1 MNEPDHDPQLDAL
14 FALAREHRPD
24 TSAMEYAFET
34 RLMARLRETRS
45 TSSVWA
51 MVAWRLAPIFAL
63 CVITLTVWYSQI
75 AVETSEAEQMAYMES
90 PTTLDSAST
99 LINL

>member
-1 MNEPDHDPQLDAL
+1 MNESNHNPQLEAL

-24 TSAMEYAFET
+24 TSALEYAFET
-34 RLMARLRETRS
+34 RLMARLRESRS

-51 MVAWRLAPIFAL
+51 MVSWKLAPIFAFCL
-63 CVITLTVWYSQI
+63 ITLTVWYSQV
-75 AVETSEAEQMAYMES
+75 AAQTSEAEQIAYIEN
-90 PTTLDSAST
+90 PGTLDSVST